1 MHIPEHLIPEFNDS
15 TRPVIIYRN
24 SDGTFAE
31 GFVLRDDEYVASL
44 DMIRAA
50 MNSAGIPAIDAD
62 K

>member
-1 MHIPEHLIPEFNDS
+1 MHIPEHLIPDLNDS

-31 GFVLRDDEYVASL
+31 GFVLRDDEFVASL
-44 DMIRAA
+44 DIIRAA